1 MWKVQLFKLNFDGKE
16 SQAVKDVVDGG
27 WITMGEKTVGF
38 EEKFS
43 SMLGGEAISLAV
55 TNCTAALHM
64 ALLALDIKPGDEV
77 IIPALTFVADI
88 NVVRLV
94 GATPILADCT
104 SYDDWNMSA
113 KTIKAQITPKTKAV
127 ILVHFAGF
135 PCDMD
140 EIVALCK
147 EKNIPIIEDVAHA
160 PGAKYKGQSCGTMGD
175 FGCFSFFTNKNL
187 SVGEG
192 GMIVTKDSELAQQ
205 VRYLRSHGMTALTL
219 DRHKGRAITYDV
231 ARSGLNYRIDEMRA
245 ALGIVQLEKLP
256 TANAQRKILFER
268 YVSSLKGIKELSIP
282 FLNLENVEPV
292 YHIFPILL
300 DKSIDRVKLIGDL
313 KEDGIQ
319 TSIHYPAFST
329 FTAFK
334 DIGLNPCPIAENIA
348 SRELTLPLYPTM
360 TMDEVDLVVSSLKNA
375 LNNQWEVFD
384 VVGNAL
390 NRRLSDNSIVLSQ

>member
-1 MWKVQLFKLNFDGKE
+1 MWKVQLFKLNFDGQE

-27 WITMGEKTVGF
+27 WLTMGEKTIGF

-43 SMLGGEAISLAV
+43 SMLGGNAISLAV

-64 ALLALDIKPGDEV
+64 ALLALDIQPGDEV

-94 GATPILADCT
+94 GATPVLADCD

-113 KTIKAQITPKTKAV
+113 KTIKAQITAKTKAV
-127 ILVHFAGF
+127 ILVHFAGY

-147 EKNIPIIEDVAHA
+147 EKNIALIEDVAHA
-160 PGAKYKGQSCGTMGD
+160 PGAKYKGQSCGTIGD

-192 GMIVTKDSELAQQ
+192 GMIVTKDTELAQQ
-205 VRYLRSHGMTALTL
+205 LKYLRSHGMTALTL

-245 ALGIVQLEKLP
+245 ALGLVQLEKLAN
-256 TANAQRKILFER
+256 ANAQRKLLVER
-268 YVSSLKGIKELSIP
+268 YVSLLKDTKGLSIP
-282 FLNLENVEPV
+282 FLNLENIEPV

-300 DKSIDRVKLIGDL
+300 DKDIDRVKLIGML

-319 TSIHYPAFST
+319 SSIHYPAFKT

-334 DIGLNPCPIAENIA
+334 DIGLNDSPIAEDIA
-348 SRELTLPLYPTM
+348 NRELTLPLYPIM
-360 TMDEVDLVVSSLKNA
+360 TMAEVDLVVNSLKNA
-375 LNNQWEVFD
+375 LAD
-384 VVGNAL
+384 YSKLKIA
-390 NRRLSDNSIVLSQ
+390 S